1 MFRNLI
7 TARYPQI
14 NPPFANKRWDICCR
28 EEDESDRLV
37 FDEGDVEA
45 GFAPELDVGAG
56 EEVERCLL
64 ETALWRL
71 GWF

>member
-7 TARYPQI
+7 TTCYPQI
-14 NPPFANKRWDICCR
+14 NPPLAHKSRDVCCG
-28 EEDESDRLV
+28 EEDESDGLI
-37 FDEGDVEA
+37 FDKGDVEA

-64 ETALWRL
+64 ETAL
-71 GWF
+71 